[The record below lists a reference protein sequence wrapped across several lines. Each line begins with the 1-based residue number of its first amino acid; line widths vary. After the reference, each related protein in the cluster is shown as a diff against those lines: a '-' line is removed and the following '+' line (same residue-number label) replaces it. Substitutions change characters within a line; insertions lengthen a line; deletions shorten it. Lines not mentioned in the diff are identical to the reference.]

1 MKNTFSS
8 IIEFL
13 GSSKRT
19 ILLLTITIIVT
30 LVVSSLMSMWLSRN
44 SNLSLPSIGTIKT
57 VGVEVYWDSDLEN
70 RTEEINWGNI
80 QVGSSKNFTV
90 YIRSI
95 SNVETTL
102 LLDTT
107 DWSPANL
114 SEYVSFLWD
123 YDGRILNPGEIV
135 QVKLTFLSSYS
146 RTFLFFLIENN
157 VKKFS
162 FDIHVVASEEEQV

>member
-1 MKNTFSS
+1 ML
-8 IIEFL
+8 I
-13 GSSKRT
+13 
-19 ILLLTITIIVT
+19 TITIIVT
-30 LVVSSLMSMWLSRN
+30 LVVSSLVSIWLSNN

-70 RTEEINWGNI
+70 RTETINWETI
-80 QVGSSKNFTV
+80 QVGTSKNFTV
-90 YIRSI
+90 YIRSL

-102 LLDTT
+102 VLDTT

-114 SEYVSFLWD
+114 SQYVSFIWD
-123 YDGRILNPGEIV
+123 YDGRILQPGEVI

-157 VKKFS
+157 VKNFS
-162 FDIHVVASEEEQV
+162 FDIHVIASEEEQV